1 MTTNAKSVRLWVSH
15 LGDDVR
21 ITLHDGIPVEVCEGG
36 RTDEGWSSRSDVY
49 TYDAEAGMVTLDYCD
64 DGVDCD
70 GRLTRSGILECPA
83 DRLAS
88 FLPCYEGAM
97 PRPEWQEK
105 QARQRD
111 YAAEAAGY

>member
-1 MTTNAKSVRLWVSH
+1 MADKDLAERLYLMH
-15 LGDDVR
+15 AC
-21 ITLHDGIPVEVCEGG
+21 PEAVEWARGY
-36 RTDEGWSSRSDVY
+36 TD
-49 TYDAEAGMVTLDYCD
+49 DAEAGMVTLDYFD